1 MRKLLTF
8 GLVGLAAQ
16 LVDGALGM
24 GYGATSASLL
34 LGAGVAPLAS
44 SASIHLAELGATFV
58 SGAAHWR
65 EGNVDWRLVRG
76 VAGPGAVAAFLGAV
90 VLTSLDGDV
99 LAPFVAAF
107 LLLLG
112 ASVLLRFAFGTIAR
126 GRPHPSRRYL
136 GGLGFVAGFLDS
148 VGGGGWGPIATPTL
162 LAQGAHSPRTIVG
175 SVSAS
180 EFVVTAAAAL
190 GFLGAVL
197 AGHVDPMLVLA
208 LMAGGVIAAPIA
220 AKLVKVLPP
229 RILGVLVGGM
239 ILLTNI
245 RTGANALDVGGS
257 GRAVA
262 YVVVL
267 AVTAAALL
275 KVRERREQ
283 PEPQPVPVT

>member
-1 MRKLLTF
+1 MRRLLTF
-8 GLVGLAAQ
+8 ALVGFVAQ

-44 SASIHLAELGATFV
+44 SASIHFAELGATLV

-76 VAGPGAVAAFLGAV
+76 VAGPGAVAAFIGAV
-90 VLTSLDGDV
+90 VLTSFDGDV
-99 LAPFVAAF
+99 LAPWVAAF

-112 ASVLLRFAFGTIAR
+112 VSVLARFALGAVSQ

-136 GGLGFVAGFLDS
+136 GTLGFVAGFLDA

-162 LAQGAHSPRTIVG
+162 LAQGAHHPRTVVG
-175 SVSAS
+175 SVSAA
-180 EFVVTAAAAL
+180 EFVITAAAAL
-190 GFLGAVL
+190 GFLGALLSGEVEPGMV
-197 AGHVDPMLVLA
+197 AA
-208 LMAGGVIAAPIA
+208 LMVGGVVAAPIA
-220 AKLVKVLPP
+220 ARLVAVLPA
-229 RILGVLVGGM
+229 RVLGVLVGGM

-257 GRAVA
+257 GRLVA
-262 YVVVL
+262 YVVVVV
-267 AVTAAALL
+267 VTAAALF
-275 KVRERREQ
+275 KVRETSGERE
-283 PEPQPVPVT
+283 PVAA